1 MKAVVNIQKGIVP
14 WICGISSNQIA
25 VRTNAATLQK
35 WDNGAKPT
43 LTQVSKMSQEL
54 NVPFGYF
61 FLSAPRESQENSPV
75 FRTIGSKEK
84 ENLSQN
90 LKDTVN
96 NMELI
101 QEWLKDEMAE
111 EDLGA
116 SPVAGI
122 MNEQDNVLSAS
133 QKLRT
138 LLHIETDWYR
148 KTEKK
153 KVYLFLREK
162 AGKAQ
167 IFVFE
172 NGIVGNNTKRPLS
185 LDEFRAFALY
195 DDIAPVIFIN
205 ALDSIQ
211 AKAFSLL
218 HEIAHI
224 ALGQN
229 DLMEGGCSHEE
240 SFCNSVAAEIM
251 VPEKQFTE
259 FWTKKRDMPTVK
271 LTQAAAFFKCS
282 VSVATLRAYK
292 LGFISK
298 ETCDKQLSTISQNV
312 RKNKSSSGGNFYNSM
327 SSRMDH
333 NFLSL
338 LFTSVHEGKTRY
350 TDAYRMTGCWGRTF
364 ERMMTEVVR

>member
-14 WICGISSNQIA
+14 WICGISANQVA

-35 WDNGAKPT
+35 WDNGEKPT

-61 FLSAPRESQENSPV
+61 FLSTPCENQENSPV
-75 FRTIGSKEK
+75 FRTVGSKEK
-84 ENLSQN
+84 ENMSQN

-101 QEWLKDEMAE
+101 QEWLKDEMSE
-111 EDLGA
+111 EDLGT
-116 SPVAGI
+116 SPITGI
-122 MNEQDNVLSAS
+122 LNEQDNVLSAS

-148 KTEKK
+148 KTDKN

-162 AGKAQ
+162 AGEAQ
-167 IFVFE
+167 VFVFE
-172 NGIVGNNTKRPLS
+172 NGIVGNNTKRSLS

-205 ALDSIQ
+205 SLDSIQ

-224 ALGQN
+224 ALGQA
-229 DLMEGGCSHEE
+229 DLMEGGYSHEE
-240 SFCNSVAAEIM
+240 SFCNSVATEIM

-259 FWTKKRDMPTVK
+259 FWTKKRGLLTDK
-271 LTQAAAFFKCS
+271 LTQAASFFKCS
-282 VSVATLRAYK
+282 ISVATLRAYK

-298 ETCDKQLSTISQNV
+298 ATCDKQFNIISQNIKK
-312 RKNKSSSGGNFYNSM
+312 RSGSGGNFYNSM

-350 TDAYRMTGCWGRTF
+350 TDAYRMTGCWGKTF
-364 ERMMTEVVR
+364 ERMMAEVVR